1 MLVPRFEPMTFYPSP
16 YCSRSY
22 PNLLITWSLSDVLGW
37 LVTSCQYH
45 GIHSWGQLRANY
57 FGVSQ
62 YFPGPVHPVG
72 VGRYGFGNS
81 PTIQRPSQPD
91 ILFESI
97 RTWRNFGAISH
108 DECLSYRFSVQSAA
122 SRVSRWRWIVRCDAT
137 EFLASPSSTSS
148 TEWVATPSGSEKK

>member
-37 LVTSCQYH
+37 LVTSCH
-45 GIHSWGQLRANY
+45 LPVPWAPLLGANY
-57 FGVSQ
+57 FDVSQ
-62 YFPGPVHPVG
+62 YYPGPVHPVR

-108 DECLSYRFSVQSAA
+108 DECLSYRFFVQSAA

-137 EFLASPSSTSS
+137 EFLASHSSTSS
-148 TEWVATPSGSEKK
+148 TEWEATHSGSEKK